1 MPIYAPGIRDRNN
14 RPRRSRG
21 RNAVAMLSLTA
32 MVDMFT
38 VLVTFLLMNFNVTGQ
53 AIELDDAVELPKATE
68 TKELKPANV
77 VVVSKQSITL
87 NREIVAKFD
96 DVKEQQDWMINTL
109 HNRLQDSFNA
119 KAEERR
125 LLGLDQVK
133 EAVDQA
139 KMGDQNSRP
148 IDDRNVTIQADKN
161 VDFLTIKK
169 VMYTVKEA
177 GAGQINFAVLKVPAR
192 DTEAPANQ

>member
-1 MPIYAPGIRDRNN
+1 MPIYAPGLRDRHN
-14 RPRRSRG
+14 RPRRGKG
-21 RNAVAMLSLTA
+21 RSAIAMLSLTA

-53 AIELDDAVELPKATE
+53 AIELDDAVELPRATE
-68 TKELKPANV
+68 TKELRPAHV

-109 HNRLQDSFNA
+109 HNRLAESF
-119 KAEERR
+119 KARAEQRR
-125 LLGLDQVK
+125 LLGLDKVK
-133 EAVDQA
+133 EAVDEA
-139 KMGDQNSRP
+139 KQGEGAESRP
-148 IDDRNVTIQADKN
+148 EDDRRVTVQADKS

-177 GAGQINFAVLKVPAR
+177 GGGEINFAVLKH
-192 DTEAPANQ
+192 EASSAE